1 MNKTYFAPTT
11 SEVKFAG
18 NSCILKGSSTIPEG
32 NPADPGTPGIG
43 PSAPARKL
51 YV

>member
-11 SEVKFAG
+11 SEVELIG
-18 NSCILKGSSTIPEG
+18 DSYILSGSPIGDHPS
-32 NPADPGTPGIG
+32 DPPQDPIL
-43 PSAPARKL
+43 SAPARKL

>member
-11 SEVKFAG
+11 SEIRFTGQG
-18 NSCILKGSSTIPEG
+18 NILLDVSGTPSAPPSD
-32 NPADPGTPGIG
+32 NPGTPT
-43 PSAPARKL
+43 APARKL

>member
-11 SEVKFAG
+11 SEVEFAG
-18 NSCILKGSSTIPEG
+18 NSCMQAVSGT
-32 NPADPGTPGIG
+32 PAAPPQDPGL
-43 PSAPARKL
+43 SAPARKL